1 MKFKIHHMFIALSIN
16 VSTIVAAYSFTPGF
30 TDFTGIDAIL
40 PYFVVSLFFI
50 VGISFFAFIWRS
62 RKQSLRLIQ
71 MELDEGKKMY
81 FNIRVGG
88 YLDGWRYQGPLLML
102 AVFDDCFI
110 IKDKKVL
117 FSDIESISKT
127 RFSSVRVQINK
138 GLHLD
143 GQTIDI
149 YDKSFLQFIPKE
161 HGGQKEPQD

>member
-1 MKFKIHHMFIALSIN
+1 MQLKYMIISLSIN
-16 VSTIVAAYSFTPGF
+16 VSIIVAVYRFTSGF

-81 FNIRVGG
+81 FNTRVGG
-88 YLDGWRYQGPLLML
+88 YLDGWRYKGPLLTL
-102 AVFDDCFI
+102 AIFDDCFI

-117 FSDIESISKT
+117 FSDIESISKP
-127 RFSSVRVQINK
+127 RLSGVRVQINK